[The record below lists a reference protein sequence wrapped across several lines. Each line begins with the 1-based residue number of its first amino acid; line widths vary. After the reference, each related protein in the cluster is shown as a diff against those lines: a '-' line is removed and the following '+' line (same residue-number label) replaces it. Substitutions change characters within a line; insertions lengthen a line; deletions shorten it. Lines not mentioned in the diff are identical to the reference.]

1 MSATRPNNFTSM
13 PQVVVQLLDSR
24 SPSVLLFAG
33 LAAHHLASVPELKEP
48 LGQAGAVEALVGA
61 VRRWIDSSSSDQR
74 EGVRALEWVMAALT
88 GLMQV
93 RRGGHTEQHTVLSV
107 NCEVLPF
114 FCFVAY
120 LPCPFSP

>member
-74 EGVRALEWVMAALT
+74 EGVRALEWTMAALT

-93 RRGGHTEQHTVLSV
+93 CVCGGGGRGRAPWSG
-107 NCEVLPF
+107 
-114 FCFVAY
+114 
-120 LPCPFSP
+120 